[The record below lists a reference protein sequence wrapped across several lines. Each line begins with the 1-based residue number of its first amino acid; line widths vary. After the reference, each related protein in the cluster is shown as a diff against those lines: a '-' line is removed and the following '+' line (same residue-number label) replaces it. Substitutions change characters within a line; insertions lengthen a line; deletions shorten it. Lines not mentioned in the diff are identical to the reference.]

1 MSGVKEDLA
10 DIREYERTRYRGLD
24 QKIVHAAES
33 RIVRDFI
40 NLIYQEDEKILD
52 IPCGYGRFTS
62 FLVEEPIRVFV
73 GDVNRKMLLRV
84 QERFRDRMNFTQ
96 GNIMELPFRDKA
108 FHAIL
113 SIRLFQHFHTPGE
126 RIAAFS
132 EIARVISGWA
142 VISVYTSSVLH
153 KCMRMFREHHKI
165 TMATTGQ
172 IQDEIE
178 QSGLRLLESKKI
190 LPGVHAQ
197 TILLVEPQ

>member
-1 MSGVKEDLA
+1 MA

>member
-84 QERFRDRMNFTQ
+84 QERFRDRVNFTQ